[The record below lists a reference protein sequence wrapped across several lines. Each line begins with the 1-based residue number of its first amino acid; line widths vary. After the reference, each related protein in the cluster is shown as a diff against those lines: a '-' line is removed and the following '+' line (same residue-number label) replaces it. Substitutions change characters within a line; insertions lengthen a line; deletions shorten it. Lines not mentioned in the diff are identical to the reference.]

1 MGNYSKQYLR
11 ITSRGFLVRTI
22 PRCLLWISS
31 SEYTVNIMT
40 LKDYSMKKL
49 PISDGPPS
57 RLKKDLLIQFEVEGS
72 RGR

>member
-1 MGNYSKQYLR
+1 
-11 ITSRGFLVRTI
+11 VRTI